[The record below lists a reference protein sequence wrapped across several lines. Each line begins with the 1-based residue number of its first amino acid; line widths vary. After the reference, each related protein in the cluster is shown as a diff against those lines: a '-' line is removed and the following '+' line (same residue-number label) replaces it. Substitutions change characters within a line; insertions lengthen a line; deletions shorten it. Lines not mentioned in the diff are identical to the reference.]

1 MPKGFA
7 KTAKFALTREE
18 CKMAKTKVSFSI
30 EPKLQAEAECL
41 MKTVECSSMSEF
53 YEKAVQFYV
62 LHLHLKHNESYFG
75 EILSKT
81 LEGMINRLGDRL
93 AKMQFKD
100 IVTGTQLFLLL
111 ANENN
116 WSQEYID
123 EMYGYAV
130 EEAKKI
136 PSVKLWNEERR
147 YD

>member
-1 MPKGFA
+1 
-7 KTAKFALTREE
+7 
-18 CKMAKTKVSFSI
+18 MAKTKVSFSI

-62 LHLHLKHNESYFG
+62 LHLHLKNSESYFG
-75 EILSKT
+75 EIVTTT
-81 LEGMINRLGDRL
+81 LEGMIKNLGDRI

-100 IVTGTQLFLLL
+100 IVSGTQLFMLL
-111 ANENN
+111 ANEYE

-123 EMYGYAV
+123 GVYGHAV

-136 PSVKLWNEERR
+136 PSVNFWNNERG
-147 YD
+147 YK

>member
-1 MPKGFA
+1 
-7 KTAKFALTREE
+7 
-18 CKMAKTKVSFSI
+18 MAKTKVSFSI

-41 MKTVECSSMSEF
+41 MKTVECNSMSEF

-81 LEGMINRLGDRL
+81 LEGMINRLGDRI

-100 IVTGTQLFLLL
+100 IVSGTQLFMLL
-111 ANENN
+111 ANEYE

-123 EMYGYAV
+123 GVYGHAV

-136 PSVKLWNEERR
+136 PSVKLWNEERS

>member
-41 MKTVECSSMSEF
+41 MKTVECNSMSEF

-81 LEGMINRLGDRL
+81 LEGMINRLGDRI
-93 AKMQFKD
+93 AKMQFK
-100 IVTGTQLFLLL
+100 I
-111 ANENN
+111 
-116 WSQEYID
+116 S
-123 EMYGYAV
+123 
-130 EEAKKI
+130 
-136 PSVKLWNEERR
+136 
-147 YD
+147 

>member
-1 MPKGFA
+1 
-7 KTAKFALTREE
+7 
-18 CKMAKTKVSFSI
+18 MAKTKVSFSI

-62 LHLHLKHNESYFG
+62 LHLHLKNNESYFG
-75 EILSKT
+75 EIVTTT
-81 LEGMINRLGDRL
+81 LEGMIKNLGDRI

-100 IVTGTQLFLLL
+100 IVAGTQLFMLL
-111 ANENN
+111 ANEYE

-123 EMYGYAV
+123 GIYGHAV

-136 PSVKLWNEERR
+136 PSVNFWNNERG
-147 YD
+147 YE

>member
-1 MPKGFA
+1 
-7 KTAKFALTREE
+7 
-18 CKMAKTKVSFSI
+18 MAKTKVSFSI

-75 EILSKT
+75 EILSTT
-81 LEGMINRLGDRL
+81 LEGMINSLGDRL

-100 IVTGTQLFLLL
+100 IVTGTQLFLLM
-111 ANENN
+111 AAENN

-130 EEAKKI
+130 EQAKKI
-136 PSVKLWNEERR
+136 PSAKF
-147 YD
+147 